1 MTFETFGQS
10 DEGTLQDQKKTL
22 TTTMTTTKTM
32 TKKMTKTM
40 TKTNIFRVKTNNLLR
55 GKSSG
60 LILHCRSYSTCI
72 LPGTRQLYAYRRA
85 LPIQPNAPT

>member
-10 DEGTLQDQKKTL
+10 DEGTLQDQKETL

-40 TKTNIFRVKTNNLLR
+40 TKTNIFREHLKRAIPETYRHTQIQISLLAV
-55 GKSSG
+55 SASEEE
-60 LILHCRSYSTCI
+60 
-72 LPGTRQLYAYRRA
+72 
-85 LPIQPNAPT
+85 